1 MKLFLKSILSL
12 AVISSASLSYS
23 DELIDV
29 RKIKAKK
36 IALELTELRSQR
48 AAGFIKPD
56 IDITYNLFKSVCG
69 FVKKRSLELA
79 KNEGVIIRHA
89 AIKHRNPDNA
99 ATKEESSFQHLF
111 ERNPE
116 IKEIWDETERDGRR
130 YKRYI
135 FPIHVEDACL
145 ACHGEK
151 EARPDFIKT
160 AYPRDTAYGFKTGN
174 IRGIIEILVPLN

>member
-1 MKLFLKSILSL
+1 MKLFFKTILSL
-12 AVISSASLSYS
+12 AVILSASLSYS

-36 IALELTELRSQR
+36 IALELTGLRSQR
-48 AAGFIKPD
+48 AAGFIKPHTG
-56 IDITYNLFKSVCG
+56 ITHDLFKSVCG

-89 AIKHRNPDNA
+89 AIKHRNPGNA
-99 ATKEESSFQHLF
+99 ATKEEASFQNLF
-111 ERNPE
+111 ESNPE
-116 IKEIWDETERDGRR
+116 IREIWDETERNGRA

-135 FPIHVEDACL
+135 LPIYVEEACL

-151 EARPDFIKT
+151 ESRPDFIKSS
-160 AYPRDTAYGFKTGN
+160 YSQDKAYGFKEGD